1 LKILVVGCGRV
12 GGELAYRLFLKGH
25 QIVVVDI
32 VGQAFEN
39 LPGDFHGRFIEGH
52 ALNEDVLVR
61 AGIEQTDAL
70 AAVTSSDMVNAV
82 VAQIAI
88 EVYRV
93 PSVVVRNFDSRYRG
107 MHEMFDAQIVSS
119 SSWGAQRIEEL
130 LYQQKAHT
138 VFSAGNGEVEL
149 YEFMIDEKWDGK
161 PFADLLG
168 SEECL
173 PVALTRIG
181 RAMLPDRTTILKEG
195 DVVLVSATLE
205 GSEYLHKSLETNPI
219 AYSGGG
225 A

>member
-1 LKILVVGCGRV
+1 MKLLVVGCGRV
-12 GGELAYRLFLKGH
+12 GGELAHRLFLKGH
-25 QIVVVDI
+25 QVVVVDI
-32 VGQAFEN
+32 RGQAFEN

-52 ALNEDVLVR
+52 AMNQDVLVR
-61 AGIEQTDAL
+61 AGIEQADAV

-93 PSVVVRNFDSRYRG
+93 PSVVVRNYDSRFRG

-149 YEFMIDEKWDGK
+149 YEFMIDEKWHGK
-161 PFADLLG
+161 TFADLLQ
-168 SEECL
+168 SEDCI

-181 RAMLPDRTTILKEG
+181 RAMLPDRTTVLQEG
-195 DVVLVSATLE
+195 DVALVSATLE
-205 GSEYLHKSLETNPI
+205 GSERLHKALDTTLI
-219 AYSGGG
+219 GYSGGG
-225 A
+225 E